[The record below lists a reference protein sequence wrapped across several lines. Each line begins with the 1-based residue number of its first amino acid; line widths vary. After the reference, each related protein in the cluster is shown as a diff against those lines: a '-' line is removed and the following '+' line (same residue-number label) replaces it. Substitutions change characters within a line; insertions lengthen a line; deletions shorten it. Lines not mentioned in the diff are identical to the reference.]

1 MRRLIGKRKMVRKLL
16 ALEQPLISHLKID
29 QGYQGTLSESIAWK
43 DTSIE
48 SRRTSAAASCVPAR
62 SSQASRR

>member
-29 QGYQGTLSESIAWK
+29 QG
-43 DTSIE
+43 
-48 SRRTSAAASCVPAR
+48 
-62 SSQASRR
+62 